1 MRLLLTV
8 LLLASLAFADEPPM
22 PASLGE
28 PGPPPAEAA
37 VEPLT
42 IAYSKKLRCP
52 VCQGMSV
59 ADSPSESAVTMK
71 GRIRELVEQG
81 YTEQQIQA
89 YFITRYGEWVLLEP
103 KANGANAVLWL
114 APAVLLGGGLVV
126 AGAYAAQWRKEP
138 DDALPSERGE
148 APLDPYEERLLA
160 ELDP

>member
-1 MRLLLTV
+1 MRTLAALV
-8 LLLASLAFADEPPM
+8 LLVSLAVADEPPV
-22 PASLGE
+22 PESLGK
-28 PGPPPAEAA
+28 PGPPPAEAS
-37 VEPLT
+37 VDDLT
-42 IAYSKKLRCP
+42 VAYSKKLRCP

-71 GRIRELVEQG
+71 GRIRELVAEG
-81 YTEQQIQA
+81 YSEEQIQG
-89 YFITRYGEWVLLEP
+89 YFITRYGEWVLLAP
-103 KANGANAVLWL
+103 TTGGANAILWL
-114 APAVLLGGGLVV
+114 GPAILLGGGLVI